1 MPHYSVLRDNS
12 IRLALQIRK
21 KPFTDIG
28 GYETFGVTDDGNAF
42 CLECVR
48 NNIHMHANALPNDGW
63 MLGRID
69 CVCNYEG
76 EIICDNCGC
85 VIQSEAE

>member
-28 GYETFGVTDDGNAF
+28 GYETFGVTDAGSTF
-42 CLECVR
+42 CWECVR
-48 NNIHMHANALPNDGW
+48 NNMRMHANAFPHDGW
-63 MLGRID
+63 MLDHID
-69 CVCNYEG
+69 CVCNYDG
-76 EIICDNCGC
+76 EIVCDNCGR
-85 VIQSEAE
+85 VIQQEGE